1 MFVPDATS
9 DDDEDTQVQEAVNNM
24 MLAAAERVR
33 LPLTRDN
40 MIAIP
45 VDAEPTFGEDLS
57 DFIFQYSVNTVM
69 SVLPLPVPFPAYDDL
84 RTMVCLPCV
93 HGCTCLLPMPKP
105 SCDVHRP
112 TTWTLPC
119 FAPRESHAAY
129 SPSRSDSKGDCG
141 HPKDFF
147 VFLWNFGVRTC
158 IIPLFF
164 LCWSVLIE
172 RWKLSV

>member
-45 VDAEPTFGEDLS
+45 VDSEPVFGADLS
-57 DFIFQYSVNTVM
+57 EFIFQYSCNTVM

-84 RTMVCLPCV
+84 RAMVCLPCV
-93 HGCTCLLPMPKP
+93 HARSVPNAKPMCCSQADNMDSAVFCAKGE
-105 SCDVHRP
+105 
-112 TTWTLPC
+112 PC
-119 FAPRESHAAY
+119 
-129 SPSRSDSKGDCG
+129 
-141 HPKDFF
+141 
-147 VFLWNFGVRTC
+147 GV
-158 IIPLFF
+158 L
-164 LCWSVLIE
+164 SIE
-172 RWKLSV
+172 I